1 MNTPLLEDPNAGL
14 RPEEFAE
21 AAEAAISDALSQAP
35 EAQTAVLAA
44 AGLFGVCADESS
56 GGLGLPLDF
65 AVPVVQ
71 AAGRL
76 RLRMALAEQI
86 VLARHLPDAAL
97 RSALLEGRQRAG
109 VALQGQ
115 HGQAWVGHARH
126 ADQAHWLLVRSPEGA
141 VLLDLTQAP
150 APSCQTDRT
159 LDPEHP
165 QTWWDLSN
173 ATALAQLDTATTEA
187 LWHDLEILLA
197 ATAHGAAEGALQA
210 AISHTGT
217 RVQFGAA
224 LSTRQAVR
232 HWLARM
238 KLYHEA
244 SGAAIARALQR
255 NEWGQARSG
264 RSALA
269 LNLQHGAFIIEKAM
283 HLHGGM
289 GFTWELPLHRAL
301 RELRAIDAA
310 VGAGGLA
317 RGLGRDF
324 IEQQQLKEA
333 A

>member
-1 MNTPLLEDPNAGL
+1 MNTPLLEDPHAGL

-21 AAEAAISDALSQAP
+21 AAEAAISDALSQPA
-35 EAQTAVLAA
+35 EAQAAVLAN
-44 AGLFGVCADESS
+44 AGLLGVCADESS

-76 RLRMALAEQI
+76 RLRLALAEQI
-86 VLARHLPDAAL
+86 VLARHLPDGAL
-97 RSALLEGRQRAG
+97 RSALVEGRQRAS
-109 VALQGQ
+109 VALQGR

-126 ADQAHWLLVRSPEGA
+126 AGQAHWLLVRDTEGA
-141 VLLDLTQAP
+141 VLLDLAQTTAQA
-150 APSCQTDRT
+150 ACQTEAT

-165 QTWWDLSN
+165 QTWWNLSN
-173 ATALAQLDTATTEA
+173 APVLARLDASGTEA

-244 SGAAIARALQR
+244 CGAAITRALQR
-255 NEWGQARSG
+255 DEWGQPRTG

-301 RELRAIDAA
+301 RELRAMDAA
-310 VGAGGLA
+310 VGSGSLA

-324 IEQQQLKEA
+324 IEQLTEA